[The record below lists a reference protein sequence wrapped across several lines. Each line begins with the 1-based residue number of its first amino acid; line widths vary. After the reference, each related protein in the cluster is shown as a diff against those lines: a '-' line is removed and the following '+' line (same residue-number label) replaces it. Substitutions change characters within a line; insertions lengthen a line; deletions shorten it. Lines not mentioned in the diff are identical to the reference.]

1 MNRQTAPLSA
11 DTGREAPFTADELIY
26 SRTDDRGVILA
37 GNEVFQRLS
46 GQDWRELIG
55 APHRIIRHPDMP
67 KGFFHLFWQQLKN
80 GEPAVGYVKNRSKDG
95 GHYWVLANAIPCPG
109 GYFSI
114 RMKPSSPLFD
124 KVREEYAAL
133 VDRERRE
140 DLTAQASAQ
149 ILLERLGQMGFA
161 DYTQFMSS
169 AAEQEVQFRNQALG
183 RPQDSEAHHIS
194 AIVDL
199 LHEALEIQARLVAG
213 FRDLM
218 LLPVNMRLVAARLEP
233 QGGPISQISMNY
245 KSAADEIAARLG
257 AFVTGDRNLCRR
269 MAVAT
274 RNTLVL
280 NHFAHL
286 QTELLDNYDR
296 IVPGYTGPERR
307 TELQA
312 MTEVKQ
318 FCLSRA
324 KAAITEASHLAVG
337 LTGAAADVRRMIL
350 GLDTIRIL
358 GRVESRR
365 DLASET
371 SMSATIDQIDSV
383 QAEISVSLKRLTDLT
398 AAIHSGLLGLGR
410 PAGAA
415 QRAVAA
421 E

>member
-37 GNEVFQRLS
+37 ANTVFQRLS
-46 GQDWRELIG
+46 GHDWKDLVG

-67 KGFFHLFWQQLKN
+67 KGFFHIFWQQLKN

-114 RMKPSSPLFD
+114 RMKPASPLFE
-124 KVREEYAAL
+124 KIREEYATL

-140 DLTAQASAQ
+140 SLSAEASASLLLDRLAQ
-149 ILLERLGQMGFA
+149 IGFA

-169 AAEQEVQFRNQALG
+169 AAEQEVQLRNQALG
-183 RPQDSEAHHIS
+183 RPQDAEARQIS
-194 AIVDL
+194 TIVDL
-199 LHEALEIQARLVAG
+199 LYEALKIQSLLVAR

-245 KSAADEIAARLG
+245 KSASDEIAERL
-257 AFVTGDRNLCRR
+257 ASFVTGDRNLCRR

-274 RNTLVL
+274 RRALVL

-286 QTELLDNYDR
+286 QSELLRAYDR
-296 IVPGYTGPERR
+296 HSTGYSGPERR
-307 TELQA
+307 TELQT

-318 FCLSRA
+318 LCLTRA
-324 KAAITEASHLAVG
+324 EAAIAEAAHLAVG
-337 LTGAAADVRRMIL
+337 LTEAAADVRRMIL

-398 AAIHSGLLGLGR
+398 AAIHGGLSGLGR
-410 PAGAA
+410 PKSAA
-415 QRAVAA
+415 RRAVAA
-421 E
+421 G